1 MCVEVGWGRG
11 LARVLGAHCRLS
23 AGSASQPI
31 CPGHVALASW
41 VLVTGL
47 IRAFL
52 LGSPTLQQERIVSC
66 QAVL

>member
-11 LARVLGAHCRLS
+11 LARVLGAQSLLS

-31 CPGHVALASW
+31 CLGHVAWASW
-41 VLVTGL
+41 VPVTGL

-52 LGSPTLQQERIVSC
+52 LCSPTLQ
-66 QAVL
+66 